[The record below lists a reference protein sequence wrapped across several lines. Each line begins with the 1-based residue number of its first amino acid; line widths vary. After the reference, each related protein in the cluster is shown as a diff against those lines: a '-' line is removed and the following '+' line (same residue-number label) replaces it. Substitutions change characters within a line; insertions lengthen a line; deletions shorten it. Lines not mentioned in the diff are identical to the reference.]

1 MFLANRHNADLRG
14 REPEREN
21 TLEVLDDDAD
31 KALQRAVNCAVNDDR
46 HRRGTVCRLIAEAEV
61 MRKLEVQ
68 LNRSALPLSAE
79 RILNL
84 QVDLRSVESAVALVD
99 FKAAFTVLVGE
110 NLLESCLRAIPD
122 FDVTHEVIRAR
133 GELSAVGH
141 AESRID
147 LIRNRDDIRDLRF
160 DLIFR
165 NEGVV
170 IVLTEFLDAE
180 QTVHLTGLLFAV
192 KHVILRITNREL
204 FIRAVLPLEGEHR
217 VRAVHRLR
225 CHRVE
230 IFTAV
235 EHRTRLNLDGLL
247 LTILFRGVFKHTRN
261 LGIGCEPAGDAR
273 HHEHVVDVVCPVAG
287 NQPELLIV
295 DERRGNL
302 SITVACLHL
311 TAVL

>member
-1 MFLANRHNADLRG
+1 
-14 REPEREN
+14 
-21 TLEVLDDDAD
+21 
-31 KALQRAVNCAVNDDR
+31 
-46 HRRGTVCRLIAEAEV
+46 

-68 LNRSALPLSAE
+68 LNGSALPLSAE
-79 RILNL
+79 CVLNL
-84 QVDLRSVESAVALVD
+84 QVNLRTVESAVALVD

-110 NLLESCLRAIPD
+110 NLLESRLRAVPD
-122 FDVTHEVIRAR
+122 FDVTHKVVRTC
-133 GELSAVGH
+133 GKFCAVSH
-141 AESRID
+141 TESRIN
-147 LIRNRDDIRDLRF
+147 LIRNRNDVRNLRF
-160 DLIFR
+160 NLIFR

-180 QTVHLTGLLFAV
+180 QTVHLAGLLFAV

-204 FIRAVLPLEGEHR
+204 FIRAVLPLKGEHR

-230 IFTAV
+230 IFTVV

-247 LTILFRGVFKHTRN
+247 LTVLFRGIFKHTRN

-302 SITVACLHL
+302 GITVARLHL
-311 TAVL
+311 AAVL